1 MPSFWMLAN
10 AEREAGVS
18 TYLLNETKMHVNSL
32 GDKVL
37 AVEVLQQLERE
48 QVTRTPLDLSNA
60 SNYSWPDAA
69 AVGRFRAPGNR
80 V

>member
-1 MPSFWMLAN
+1 
-10 AEREAGVS
+10 
-18 TYLLNETKMHVNSL
+18 MHVNSL